1 MIKAIITKGG
11 LLLVGSVLAYQGYA
25 QHEAHNI
32 GTFLGVVMV
41 FIGACIVIGTC
52 LTIREGERVVE
63 HGDVHAHNS
72 EH

>member
-11 LLLVGSVLAYQGYA
+11 LIIGGAGIAVAGWALNEAGYIGGGLAALVSIVGL
-25 QHEAHNI
+25 
-32 GTFLGVVMV
+32 F
-41 FIGACIVIGTC
+41 IVIGTC